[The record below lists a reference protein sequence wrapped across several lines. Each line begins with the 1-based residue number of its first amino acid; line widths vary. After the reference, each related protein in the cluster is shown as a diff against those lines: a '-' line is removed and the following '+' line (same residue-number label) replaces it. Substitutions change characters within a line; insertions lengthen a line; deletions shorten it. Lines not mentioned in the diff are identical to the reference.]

1 MYRPDEITTKER
13 LAGWLRCQVKD
24 LPVLIKKED
33 ALTVFNIPKR
43 NRNGYRTVYKVRNYL
58 ISDALK
64 CLKSGLS
71 KLYNADEC
79 VGGFVTGRNIAY
91 NAKFHLNKNFVLNLD
106 ITNFFES
113 IPHKTVVCA
122 FEKLGFIN
130 KIAIVLADIVT
141 YNEVLVAGFNTSP
154 IIANIVCK
162 EMDDDI
168 ISLCM
173 RNNIS
178 YSRYADDLSFSGDT
192 IEIIEEITEIIQR
205 YGFSINEAKTRI
217 YKRGQSQYVTGL
229 TVADKTIPRV
239 PRKIKKSLRA
249 AIHYSKTY
257 GLLSHVE
264 HIHGANLQNSYM
276 SDTFCKQEAARIMG
290 WIHYINGI
298 EPVFAHKCI
307 AELKQVMDREDREY
321 FENADMYVNY
331 RKE

>member
-1 MYRPDEITTKER
+1 MYKPNEIKTNEQ
-13 LAGWLRCQVKD
+13 LSGFLRCSPRV
-24 LPVLIKKED
+24 LPILRKKED
-33 ALTVFNIPKR
+33 GISIYRIPKK
-43 NRNGYRTVYKVRNYL
+43 NRLKGYRVVYRVNNYI

-64 CLKSGLS
+64 CLKFELS
-71 KLYNADEC
+71 KLYHADEW
-79 VGGFVTGRNIAY
+79 VGGFVAGRNIAY

-113 IPHKTVVCA
+113 IPHKTVVSA

-173 RNNIS
+173 KNNIS
-178 YSRYADDLSFSGDT
+178 YSRYADDLSFSGDK
-192 IEIIEEITEIIQR
+192 IEIFEEITEIIQK

-264 HIHGANLQNSYM
+264 HVHGTYLQNSYM
-276 SDTFCKQEAARIMG
+276 SDTFCKKEAARIMG
-290 WIHYINGI
+290 MIHYINGI

-307 AELKQVMDREDREY
+307 AELKQVMDSEDREY
-321 FENADMYVNY
+321 FENADMYVGC
-331 RKE
+331 RK